1 MLVYNSVIE
10 FHLLNIRQADAS
22 MDTAESA
29 NSYDLEILNHIEENP
44 DTTQADLATQLGVAV
59 GSVNWYIKRLVNK
72 GYVKVTQMQR
82 RRLRYLLTPKGVAER
97 ARLTKE
103 FMRMSLHWY
112 RVTREA
118 SKEFLDEVKQAGYD
132 TVCIQGD
139 GDLAE
144 IVYLTCL
151 EAQVK
156 VKPEVDPAY
165 PVFRIEGLRTVLEWP
180 DNVFSDKVMAK

>member
-1 MLVYNSVIE
+1 M
-10 FHLLNIRQADAS
+10 DA
-22 MDTAESA
+22 AESA
-29 NSYDLEILNHIEENP
+29 SDYDLEILNHLEENP

-82 RRLRYLLTPKGVAER
+82 RRLRYLLTPKGVAEK

-103 FMRMSLHWY
+103 FMQMSLHWY

-118 SKEFLDEVKQAGYD
+118 SKKFLDEVRQAGYD
-132 TVCIQGD
+132 TVCIEGD

-151 EAQVK
+151 EAQVT
-156 VKPEVDPAY
+156 VKPEIDRCY
-165 PVFRIEGLRTVLEWP
+165 PVFRIEGLRTTLEWP
-180 DNVFSDKVMAK
+180 LTSSLPDDERST

>member
-1 MLVYNSVIE
+1 M
-10 FHLLNIRQADAS
+10 AS
-22 MDTAESA
+22 MDTADSA
-29 NSYDLEILNHIEENP
+29 NNYDLEILNHIEDNP

-59 GSVNWYIKRLVNK
+59 GSVNWYIKRLINK
-72 GYVKVTQMQR
+72 GHIKVTQMQR
-82 RRLRYLLTPKGVAER
+82 RRLRYLLTPKGLAEK

-103 FMRMSLHWY
+103 FMQMSLHWY

-118 SKEFLDEVKQAGYD
+118 SKEFIGQIKDAGYD
-132 TVCIQGD
+132 TVCIKGD

-156 VKPEVDPAY
+156 VKAEIDPCC
-165 PVFRIEGLRTVLEWP
+165 PVFRIEGLKTMLEWP
-180 DNVFSDKVMAK
+180 ESSGVDATQARV

>member
-1 MLVYNSVIE
+1 
-10 FHLLNIRQADAS
+10 
-22 MDTAESA
+22 MDPAESA
-29 NSYDLEILNHIEENP
+29 SNYDLEILNHIEENP

-72 GYVKVTQMQR
+72 GYVKVAQMQR
-82 RRLRYLLTPKGVAER
+82 RRLRYLLTPKGVAEK

-103 FMRMSLHWY
+103 FMQMSLHWY

-118 SKEFLDEVKQAGYD
+118 SKQFLDEVKQAGYD
-132 TVCIQGD
+132 SVCIKGD

-156 VKPEVDPAY
+156 VRPKVDRCY
-165 PVFRIEGLRTVLEWP
+165 PVFRIEGLKTVLEWP
-180 DNVFSDKVMAK
+180 ENFQARTGEEQDNRP